1 VIAALGARTNA
12 WPHRA
17 ALLVVAAL
25 AVPPLRRWLDATM
38 ISQMLVQIPLLALA
52 GWLLA
57 GALPT
62 RWRARIDPWNR
73 HGLASL
79 ALATFASA
87 CWMLPRALDAAVAEP
102 AIMVAK
108 FASVPL
114 LIGAPLAI
122 GWPRMNFIVRGV
134 ALAEGI
140 ATLFRLGWL
149 YGASPVRLCSQYPIE
164 DQQRLG
170 ACLFAIG
177 AAALAAVAWKL
188 LFGRFDDRIDAPSGD
203 AGYHWLH
210 AR

>member
-1 VIAALGARTNA
+1 VTGALRALTGARPQWA
-12 WPHRA
+12 GL
-17 ALLVVAAL
+17 LLVSAL

-52 GWLLA
+52 GWLIA
-57 GALPT
+57 RAAPA
-62 RWRARIDPWNR
+62 RWRARIAAWNR
-73 HGLASL
+73 HGLTAL

-87 CWMLPRALDAAVAEP
+87 CWMLPRALDAAVADP
-102 AIMVAK
+102 AIMVVK
-108 FASVPL
+108 FVSVPL

-122 GWPRMNFIVRGV
+122 GWPSMTFIVRGV

-149 YGASPVRLCSQYPIE
+149 YGASPVRLCSQYAIE

-177 AAALAAVAWKL
+177 VVALALVAWKL
-188 LFGRFDDRIDAPSGD
+188 LFGRFDERAGAPSSD
-203 AGYHWLH
+203 AGYHWLD